1 MKGLKDKW
9 TYRRTERLDCF
20 EIKKVKYKEKYY
32 HMQMLFVKSVLSLET
47 SEPTLARRVNT
58 KGSK

>member
-1 MKGLKDKW
+1 MKDKW

-32 HMQMLFVKSVLSLET
+32 HVKMLSIKSVLSLEI
-47 SEPTLARRVNT
+47 SEPTLARGVNT
-58 KGSK
+58 EGCK